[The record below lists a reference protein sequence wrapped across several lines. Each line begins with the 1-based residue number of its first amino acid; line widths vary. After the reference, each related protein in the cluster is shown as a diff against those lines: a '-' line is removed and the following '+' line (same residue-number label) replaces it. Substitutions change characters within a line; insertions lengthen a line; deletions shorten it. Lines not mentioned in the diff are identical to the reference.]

1 MQYKDL
7 QLFFVSRNYARS
19 TEDIY
24 SRMIMDALDTLGDL
38 ESVTPLKFRK
48 WLDREE
54 WGSSTRWLAYSAV
67 REYIKWKWGKDHPAL
82 ELSIN
87 RKDPGPQRTLSIQQA
102 KMLDKYLNSRSG
114 NKGVRDLAIYSVL
127 MDTGLRSS
135 ELCSLDRDKI
145 DLDNRTLTVQVK
157 GGDWGAA
164 IFSEITA
171 LRIIDWLQ
179 VRIDHA
185 NGSKAVFVGIKGSKP
200 GTRITPSGLRVI
212 VRRWGERAEIGPLSP
227 HDFRRSFAT
236 ISTILHAP
244 PRMVQMAGR
253 WSRIK
258 EVERY
263 TRGLQLT
270 EFEDYL
276 PMKEITRD

>member
-127 MDTGLRSS
+127 MDTGLRS
-135 ELCSLDRDKI
+135 
-145 DLDNRTLTVQVK
+145 
-157 GGDWGAA
+157 
-164 IFSEITA
+164 
-171 LRIIDWLQ
+171 
-179 VRIDHA
+179 
-185 NGSKAVFVGIKGSKP
+185 
-200 GTRITPSGLRVI
+200 
-212 VRRWGERAEIGPLSP
+212 
-227 HDFRRSFAT
+227 
-236 ISTILHAP
+236 
-244 PRMVQMAGR
+244 
-253 WSRIK
+253 
-258 EVERY
+258 
-263 TRGLQLT
+263 
-270 EFEDYL
+270 
-276 PMKEITRD
+276 